1 MPAQRHQKHTIDF
14 LFPAAL
20 FLVFA
25 VSALCVMLL
34 AAGIYRQ
41 SAVETAKND
50 VSRTALSYISE
61 KIHQGDSGDAV
72 HLDTFDGL
80 DALAI
85 REQGSAAQ
93 RLMQAAD
100 SCGTALPTAAQLAES
115 SGLDTDTLA
124 RTLAELLS
132 SGQLAEPLPGRYVS
146 ASALDAL
153 WPRCRDALANYHGK
167 RPLHAGMPAAELRQK
182 LFRGTEPAEGDAL
195 LFLEACDRRRITV
208 REGDL
213 RRLDPEFLIK

>member
-72 HLDTFDGL
+72 HLGTFDG
-80 DALAI
+80 
-85 REQGSAAQ
+85 
-93 RLMQAAD
+93 
-100 SCGTALPTAAQLAES
+100 T
-115 SGLDTDTLA
+115 
-124 RTLAELLS
+124 
-132 SGQLAEPLPGRYVS
+132 
-146 ASALDAL
+146 
-153 WPRCRDALANYHGK
+153 
-167 RPLHAGMPAAELRQK
+167 GMPWPSSKRW
-182 LFRGTEPAEGDAL
+182 GTTAIP
-195 LFLEACDRRRITV
+195 RIFICMK
-208 REGDL
+208 RN
-213 RRLDPEFLIK
+213 

>member
-1 MPAQRHQKHTIDF
+1 MHRDIRNTPLIF

-50 VSRTALSYISE
+50 VSRIPPLSYISE

-72 HLDTFDGL
+72 HLGTFDGL

-85 REQGSAAQ
+85 QQTVGDDSYTTYIYLYEKERKSCSSKTTYRPGHPPGKTIVHQ
-93 RLMQAAD
+93 RFFH
-100 SCGTALPTAAQLAES
+100 GRAE
-115 SGLDTDTLA
+115 
-124 RTLAELLS
+124 
-132 SGQLAEPLPGRYVS
+132 
-146 ASALDAL
+146 
-153 WPRCRDALANYHGK
+153 K
-167 RPLHAGMPAAELRQK
+167 RAVFFHLYR
-182 LFRGTEPAEGDAL
+182 
-195 LFLEACDRRRITV
+195 
-208 REGDL
+208 
-213 RRLDPEFLIK
+213 

>member
-61 KIHQGDSGDAV
+61 K
-72 HLDTFDGL
+72 F
-80 DALAI
+80 I
-85 REQGSAAQ
+85 RE
-93 RLMQAAD
+93 
-100 SCGTALPTAAQLAES
+100 TP
-115 SGLDTDTLA
+115 
-124 RTLAELLS
+124 
-132 SGQLAEPLPGRYVS
+132 
-146 ASALDAL
+146 
-153 WPRCRDALANYHGK
+153 
-167 RPLHAGMPAAELRQK
+167 GMPSIWAPLTDWMPWPSSKRW
-182 LFRGTEPAEGDAL
+182 GTTAIP
-195 LFLEACDRRRITV
+195 RIFICMK
-208 REGDL
+208 RN
-213 RRLDPEFLIK
+213 

>member
-25 VSALCVMLL
+25 VSVLCVMLL
-34 AAGIYRQ
+34 AARIYRQ

-72 HLDTFDGL
+72 HLGTFDGL

-85 REQGSAAQ
+85 QQTVGD
-93 RLMQAAD
+93 D
-100 SCGTALPTAAQLAES
+100 SYTTYIYLYE
-115 SGLDTDTLA
+115 
-124 RTLAELLS
+124 
-132 SGQLAEPLPGRYVS
+132 
-146 ASALDAL
+146 
-153 WPRCRDALANYHGK
+153 K
-167 RPLHAGMPAAELRQK
+167 
-182 LFRGTEPAEGDAL
+182 GTERAVHQ
-195 LFLEACDRRRITV
+195 RRRTGPGIR
-208 REGDL
+208 RENHPVHQRFFHGRAEKRAVFFHL
-213 RRLDPEFLIK
+213 YR

>member
-72 HLDTFDGL
+72 HLGTFDGL

-85 REQGSAAQ
+85 QQTAGDDSYTTYIYLYEKELKELFIKDGVQARASAGKTILSISDFSMEELKNGLFSFTCTDENGESVSTIVAV
-93 RLMQAAD
+93 R
-100 SCGTALPTAAQLAES
+100 GTATSKNEVNTQ
-115 SGLDTDTLA
+115 
-124 RTLAELLS
+124 
-132 SGQLAEPLPGRYVS
+132 
-146 ASALDAL
+146 
-153 WPRCRDALANYHGK
+153 
-167 RPLHAGMPAAELRQK
+167 
-182 LFRGTEPAEGDAL
+182 
-195 LFLEACDRRRITV
+195 
-208 REGDL
+208 
-213 RRLDPEFLIK
+213 

>member
-41 SAVETAKND
+41 SAGGNGQK
-50 VSRTALSYISE
+50 RRFPHPPLSYISE

-72 HLDTFDGL
+72 HLGTFDGL

-85 REQGSAAQ
+85 QQTVGDDSYTTYIYLYEKELKELFIKDGVQGPGIRRENHPVHQQFFHG
-93 RLMQAAD
+93 R
-100 SCGTALPTAAQLAES
+100 AE
-115 SGLDTDTLA
+115 
-124 RTLAELLS
+124 
-132 SGQLAEPLPGRYVS
+132 
-146 ASALDAL
+146 
-153 WPRCRDALANYHGK
+153 K
-167 RPLHAGMPAAELRQK
+167 RAVFFHLYR
-182 LFRGTEPAEGDAL
+182 
-195 LFLEACDRRRITV
+195 
-208 REGDL
+208 
-213 RRLDPEFLIK
+213 